1 MSIFTALFAGVNG
14 INSNGDVVSLIGD
27 NIANVNT
34 VGFKSSR
41 AEFEDI
47 LAGSSSISGLGSRIQ
62 NVSTAFGQGGF
73 ESSTS
78 VTDLAVDGTGFFA
91 ARDIRTSETVY
102 TRAGQFLIDKDGYVV
117 NAQEQRL
124 QGFGVDANGNIGT
137 TLEDLQFTYEPVK
150 PKATTTVTISANLY
164 SNATVP
170 AAFSTANPSGTSNF
184 AAGVTVYDSI
194 GNSHLVTVYFRRAAA
209 NSWEW
214 YGLVDG
220 ADLTGGVAGTMQT
233 RASGTLTFNTDGSQ
247 LNFTTAANDFDFIG
261 AAQNQAIAMSMGTNT
276 TGGGTGLDGVTQFGT
291 TSNLSD
297 VSQNG
302 YTSGNLTTLEIAS
315 NGTITGNYTNGT
327 TQTLGQ
333 VTLALFSN
341 QQGLDRIGGNAY
353 SESLSSG
360 VALNASPQSGGRG
373 SVLSQ
378 TLEQS
383 NVDLA
388 SELIKMVVI
397 QRGFQANSRTI
408 SVVNDLLGSLVNL
421 GN

>member
-34 VGFKSSR
+34 IGFKSAR

-47 LAGSSSISGLGSRIQ
+47 LAGSSSISGLGSRIN
-62 NVSTAFGQGGF
+62 NVATAFGQGGF

-78 VTDLAVDGTGFFA
+78 VTDLAVDGTGFFSV
-91 ARDIRTSETVY
+91 RDTTTTDTLY
-102 TRAGQFLIDKDGYVV
+102 TRSGQFFIDKDGFVV
-117 NAQEQRL
+117 NAQSQRL

-137 TLEDLQFTYEPVK
+137 TPEDLQFTFEPVK
-150 PKATTTVTISANLY
+150 PKATTSVSLAANLY
-164 SNATVP
+164 SNATIP
-170 AAFSTANPSGTSNF
+170 AAFSAANPSGTSNF

-194 GNSHLVTVYFRRAAA
+194 GNSHLVTMYFRRAAA

-220 ADLTGGVAGTMQT
+220 ADLTGGVAGTAQT
-233 RASGTLTFNTDGSQ
+233 RTNGTVTFNTDGSQ
-247 LNFTTAANDFDFIG
+247 LAFATTTNDFDFVG
-261 AAQNQAIAMSMGTNT
+261 AAQNQTITMTMGTNT
-276 TGGGTGLDGVTQFGT
+276 ATGGTGLDGVTQFGT

-302 YTSGNLTTLEIAS
+302 YTSGNLTTLEIAT
-315 NGTITGNYTNGT
+315 NGVITGNYTNGT
-327 TQTLGQ
+327 TQTLGK
-333 VTLALFSN
+333 VTLAIFAN
-341 QQGLDRIGGNAY
+341 QQGLERVGGNGY
-353 SESLSSG
+353 RSTLDSG
-360 VALNASPQSGGRG
+360 VALNASAQTGGRG

-388 SELIKMVVI
+388 SELIKMVII